1 MKGRGTR
8 SSART
13 SASDVS
19 TGATITSGRS
29 ETDVASR
36 FRDQLSAA
44 SNASSDRPSALS
56 LAREGAPDARSE
68 SGLVSDASS
77 GGNLGFQLY
86 ISNINYMAEHI
97 DAIADITSGTDGG
110 ALTKTLS
117 AEPPIADYL
126 QRVVAPQPAWS
137 GDDAAAAADASL
149 ANNAAAADAGLAND
163 ASPLAL
169 PRGLILNGYVLEL
182 EFRKKISTDTYYHA
196 IDTRTKRKV
205 VLRVLPPFLQVLS
218 IYGIFNEWYVLLGL
232 NSTHEHPLWGNPA
245 VGNAHLRCAAR
256 APPLDATRAD
266 VLSPATLPKGIAGV
280 LYPLNVF
287 SLPYY
292 KDGVYCASKN
302 RMALVYEYNGYSL
315 IKLYHQDLY
324 MELFQNFEEYK
335 VPPFGPRR
343 PGVVPVRG
351 RTGSYNGSHPSSLL
365 HAHSSM
371 WSGSGL
377 ASNLASGSLSAV
389 SSVGPFPQDDPP
401 SPRGGL
407 AHLCTLTEMN
417 PDATSEGSSLSAS
430 LSSSGTAGSHGYI
443 PHPTRPLAAPASTAS
458 SFSTTPNTGV
468 IDDLKFKVRKYPKHL
483 VTVVEILSDMLAVL
497 QTLQTVHELGFA
509 HNGLTSANIYKSQ
522 LELDRDRVVI
532 TGWDFY
538 CSIQP
543 EDCANGYRKRHLQ
556 SVPELL
562 PYLSPELTGETT
574 LQVDHRLDLYSLGI
588 IMYELIVGCL
598 PFQSDKPTN
607 LMRMHILQNPVA
619 PVLLT
624 GGWVLPQLNDV
635 ILRLLQKRPE
645 DRYPDC
651 GAVSA
656 ALREVKNAYIDHIG
670 ATAPAALQYWCAHR
684 HAGRY
689 LARERVVDGA
699 GVGAPTQFLL
709 PRGTFGRSQDIARA
723 RKLYDTLPGGLQ
735 LIMISG
741 GAGVGKLTVIH
752 ELKAGPIAK
761 LELYFTWKFN
771 RFDASGLVYLCLLHG
786 IRVVLRQILATLPG
800 AIARWRDAIVAKF
813 NKDLLVL
820 FHKVPE
826 LKLILGPKY
835 TSLYEQ
841 RKLATTDATLAS
853 PPSSSDLDDFA
864 DALDSADELDLLSTD
879 YNPIIGSHDLTLNLE
894 VNFRYSIKVLYGL
907 FGLDGLTVFL
917 EDVEWCTRQ
926 EWAMIAE
933 ALEFFRENNLHE
945 VALVKIVASVN
956 PLVAATASTMDE
968 AQIVNYLALA
978 NVGVH
983 TVALEPLTRAP
994 MRDFVEA
1001 TLKTERPRAS
1011 LSVNTD
1017 LGADPDDTSGVFAP
1031 QRAGS
1036 GGGSLPFQ
1044 VPKTTRSRDP
1054 RVETLTNLLLDMSEG
1069 CPLYVDVFFRT
1080 AYLMGLVLYETSDAR
1095 RESGWKITYDA
1106 RLFQLPKDDL
1116 IPNYLGVALTA
1127 AARSMIKFAAIS
1139 TRGCHFYLS
1148 DLIVVTNLDMKLLV
1162 ELLNLCLECKVIVA
1176 GSSLYKFPFH
1186 LMMSDDT
1193 DELDEENFFGLEDSK
1208 IWQIATQTR
1217 YRFAHDAF
1225 HSAVVAEMAA
1235 NDELKTYHKHCALR
1249 CHHKDST
1256 EGIFNVSQYLA
1267 MAHHFVQSWDLA
1279 HTADERAIYF
1289 DVLVQA
1295 GRYASS
1301 TQRMDAALTLFETAN
1316 RFIDDRD
1323 HQNKLKSLLTICQ
1336 LEYYMKNYAKCL
1348 ELITE
1353 STILQSHGLD
1363 TVFLLPRLRCLLM
1376 LGRFEEGIELTIT
1389 GLKKVRELDVS
1400 YDAAEN
1406 ERSAA
1411 LFSSKLPLLV
1421 SEIRQLGDKELAT
1434 SPKILLIY
1442 ELVSDV
1448 LIPSYIAKQD
1458 ALRTSLVAQ
1467 SVLLMHEH
1475 GISPSCAIPLLDLAS
1490 TFAKANDEG
1499 SFIRAHEFC
1508 KIAIRTLSADA
1519 SAPFSYVQRAYEFY
1533 IATTAS
1539 LMEPV
1544 GEVLKYFDVYV
1555 SPTAPSAS
1563 TQMEDYKAATKM
1575 HLYYLT
1581 GHSIGSIIAY
1591 GEKNIGVSG
1600 AQRRQSISALQL
1612 DIFRVIHEDL
1622 TYEEFSSRFDIDDDC
1637 PDDYRFCY
1645 YAGQMMWCV
1654 RNSKFED
1661 AGDIAQNLIGN
1672 LASRVPFLMMHL
1684 HYHFY
1689 LSMVLKAKPS
1699 TISLQFRKSMWGFV
1713 KSRCAVWAKHNPT
1726 NFKTRFLLIEAMM
1739 QQEDDAPVLSI
1750 LDSYEE
1756 AIEWATLHLLWNDAA
1771 WANLQCGM
1779 WLKELCKNE
1788 RRATP
1793 FINEAYVLFVGGE
1806 DNTMLTRLRLKYS
1819 QYLQDPNAPL
1829 STLSSNSTLGSSP
1842 ITPVGQPHFRHWDSK
1857 PREPVTPKSHR
1868 KNILGDNAWLTKL
1881 DIVPSPKES
1890 KKAKQSSIRSKERAG
1905 TLLRNKVT
1913 SKKANSKHEVN
1924 ENTDSSEL
1932 NRAVNACLSISE
1944 SSNDDEI
1951 VQTLLA
1957 STIAFSTADYG
1968 VVSMV
1973 LPNNEACIKIIG
1985 TASSTFKIDNEP
1997 LNSRADLC
2005 PATLITYV
2013 LSTGEIVSKDQD
2025 YVQFNTRFGKDD
2037 YYLDNA
2043 VYSVICIPLRSQ
2055 SGVYGAL
2062 YLEIQNDPQKHV
2074 AQFSGLPFV
2083 RANKRDLLDL
2093 LCVQAA
2099 VSLEK
2104 ARLYTQMEVA
2114 KIAAEDATAEKAS
2127 FLANMSHEIR
2137 TPFNSLLLCSIFL
2150 LDTDLSVTQKEY
2162 VETIKSSA
2170 MVTLN
2175 IIDGI
2180 LAFSKIEHG
2189 SFTLEHARFSLN
2201 ECIESALQLVGEQA
2215 SSKNLELVYFNK
2227 CPKIDNIIGDATR
2240 FRQVVINL
2248 VGNSVKF
2255 TSEGHIEVEATAVEV
2270 TKGRYEVVVSVS
2282 DTGIGIPQESHD
2294 KVFGAFSQVDGSS
2307 QRIYGGAGLGL
2318 AISKKLA
2325 DIMGGSL
2332 TFESSEGL
2340 GLKFTFIVDAQ
2351 VDVSRDPEFAVDS
2364 AAFAGTKFAPRALI
2378 IDPNE
2383 LGGASLAESLQYFGL
2398 DVDRHT
2404 QPIAMDTT
2412 GKEQYLLVFVHSQSF
2427 DQFTRLNALS
2437 TILSKLVVVTQ
2448 YGKAVPAN
2456 IDTQYINLMVLT
2468 PFKRLKIIGLLRDVT
2483 AKLGGEAPTLNAVA
2497 AEAVVETP
2505 DLLSEMY
2512 PLLILLAEDNLINI
2526 RVALQHLKKLGY
2538 EADHAKDGL
2547 VVLEMC
2553 NAKAAKGL
2561 KYDVILLDI
2570 QMPRMDGLTAA
2581 IELRAQF
2588 KRDGISH
2595 LLPDII
2601 ALTANVA
2608 GEDREKSLQCGMVDF
2623 VMKPILPS
2631 ELKRVL
2637 TNAATGKYVQA
2648 NLDFDQDQ
2656 A

>member
-1 MKGRGTR
+1 MKGRVTR
-8 SSART
+8 SGARASA
-13 SASDVS
+13 SASDVT

-44 SNASSDRPSALS
+44 ATASNASSDRPSALS
-56 LAREGAPDARSE
+56 LARESAPDARSE

-77 GGNLGFQLY
+77 GGNFGFQLY

-97 DAIADITSGTDGG
+97 DAIADITSGTGG
-110 ALTKTLS
+110 HALTKTLS
-117 AEPPIADYL
+117 AEPPISDYL
-126 QRVVAPQPAWS
+126 QRVVTPQPAWG
-137 GDDAAAAADASL
+137 GDDAAADARLSD
-149 ANNAAAADAGLAND
+149 DA
-163 ASPLAL
+163 

-182 EFRKKISTDTYYHA
+182 EFRKKVSTDTYYHA
-196 IDTRTKRKV
+196 IDTRTERKV
-205 VLRVLPPFLQVLS
+205 VLRVLPPFLQVSS
-218 IYGIFNEWYVLLGL
+218 IHGIFNEWYVLLGL
-232 NSTHEHPLWGNPA
+232 NSTHEQPLWGNPA
-245 VGNAHLRCAAR
+245 VGNAHLRRAAR
-256 APPLDATRAD
+256 AAPPLDATRAD

-292 KDGVYCASKN
+292 KDGVYHASKN

-335 VPPFGPRR
+335 VAPFGPRR
-343 PGVVPVRG
+343 PGLVPVRG
-351 RTGSYNGSHPSSLL
+351 RTGSYTGSHPSSLH

-377 ASNLASGSLSAV
+377 ASNLVSGSLSAV
-389 SSVGPFPQDDPP
+389 SSVGPFPHDDPP

-407 AHLCTLTEMN
+407 AHLYTLTEMN
-417 PDATSEGSSLSAS
+417 PDDTSEGSSVHSAS
-430 LSSSGTAGSHGYI
+430 LSSGGTGGSHGYI
-443 PHPTRPLAAPASTAS
+443 PHPTRPLAATASSAS

-509 HNGLTSANIYKSQ
+509 HNGLTSANIYKSN
-522 LELDRDRVVI
+522 LELERNQVAI

-619 PVLLT
+619 PMLLT

-635 ILRLLQKRPE
+635 ILRLMQKRPE

-651 GAVSA
+651 GSVST
-656 ALREVKNAYIDHIG
+656 ALREIKNAYIDHIS
-670 ATAPAALQYWCAHR
+670 TTSPAAFQYWCAHR

-689 LARERVVDGA
+689 LVKERVADHPS
-699 GVGAPTQFLL
+699 VGLPTQFLL
-709 PRGTFGRSQDIARA
+709 PRGTYGRSQDIAKA
-723 RKLYDTLPGGLQ
+723 RKLYDALPGGLQ
-735 LIMISG
+735 MILIG
-741 GAGVGKLTVIH
+741 GAAGVGKLTVIH

-771 RFDASGLVYLCLLHG
+771 KFDASSLVYLCLLHG
-786 IRVVLRQILATLPG
+786 VRVVLRQILATLPG

-841 RKLATTDATLAS
+841 RKLATTDSTLAS
-853 PPSSSDLDDFA
+853 QPSSSDLDDFA

-933 ALEFFRENNLHE
+933 ALEFFRENDLHE

-956 PLVAATASTMDE
+956 SQAAATASSMDQ
-968 AQIVNYLALA
+968 AQIVDYLTSAE
-978 NVGVH
+978 VGVH
-983 TVALEPLTRAP
+983 IVALEPLTRAP

-1001 TLKTERPRAS
+1001 TLKAERPRAT

-1017 LGADPDDTSGVFAP
+1017 LGADSDDVSNVFAL

-1036 GGGSLPFQ
+1036 GSGSLPFQ

-1054 RVETLTNLLLDMSEG
+1054 RVETLTNLLLDKTEG
-1069 CPLYVDVFFRT
+1069 CALYVDVFFRT

-1116 IPNYLGVALTA
+1116 IPNYLLVALTP

-1139 TRGCHFYLS
+1139 TRGCHFHLS
-1148 DLIVVTNLDMKLLV
+1148 DLFVVTSLDMKLLV

-1186 LMMSDDT
+1186 LMMSDDS

-1249 CHHKDST
+1249 CHHKDT
-1256 EGIFNVSQYLA
+1256 KEGIFNVSQYLA
-1267 MAHHFVQSWDLA
+1267 MANHFVQSWDLA
-1279 HTADERAIYF
+1279 HTAEERAIYF

-1301 TQRMDAALTLFETAN
+1301 TQRMDAALTLFETAD

-1323 HQNKLKSLLTICQ
+1323 RQKKLMSLLTICQ

-1353 STILQSHGLD
+1353 SSILQSHGLD

-1508 KIAIRTLSADA
+1508 KIAIKTLSADA
-1519 SAPFSYVQRAYEFY
+1519 SAPFLYVQRAYEFY

-1563 TQMEDYKAATKM
+1563 SQMEDYKAATKM

-1581 GHSIGSIIAY
+1581 GHSIGSIVAY
-1591 GEKNIGVSG
+1591 GEKNIVVNG

-1612 DIFRVIHEDL
+1612 DIFKVIHEDL
-1622 TYEEFSSRFDIDDDC
+1622 TYEEFSSHFDIDDDR

-1699 TISLQFRKSMWGFV
+1699 TISLQFRKSMWSFV

-1819 QYLQDPNAPL
+1819 RYLQDPSAPL
-1829 STLSSNSTLGSSP
+1829 SALSSNLSLGKSSSTGSP
-1842 ITPVGQPHFRHWDSK
+1842 ITPVGQPHLKYWDSK
-1857 PREPVTPKSHR
+1857 PRPESTTPKSHR
-1868 KNILGDNAWLTKL
+1868 KNVFGDQNNVWLKILN
-1881 DIVPSPKES
+1881 IVPSPKES
-1890 KKAKQSSIRSKERAG
+1890 KNAKPLAVRGKERAG
-1905 TLLRNKVT
+1905 TLLKNKVT
-1913 SKKANSKHEVN
+1913 SKKANPKHEVN

-1944 SSNDDEI
+1944 SSNDDDI

-1968 VVSMV
+1968 VVSLV
-1973 LPNNEACIKIIG
+1973 LSNNEAYIKIIG

-1997 LNSRADLC
+1997 LNSRTDLC
-2005 PATLITYV
+2005 PATLITHV
-2013 LSTGEIVSKDQD
+2013 LSSGEIVSKDLD

-2037 YYLDNA
+2037 YYLDNP

-2055 SGVYGAL
+2055 TGVYGAL

-2074 AQFSGLPFV
+2074 AQFGGLPFV

-2127 FLANMSHEIR
+2127 FLTNMSHEIR

-2189 SFTLEHARFSLN
+2189 SFTLEHAKFSLN

-2240 FRQVVINL
+2240 FRQVLINL

-2255 TSEGHIEVEATAVEV
+2255 TSEGHIQVEATAVEV
-2270 TKGRYEVVVSVS
+2270 TKDRYEVVVSVS

-2332 TFESSEGL
+2332 TFESCEGV

-2351 VDVSRDPEFAVDS
+2351 VDVSRDPEFDVDS
-2364 AAFAGTKFAPRALI
+2364 AAFAGTKFGPRALI
-2378 IDPNE
+2378 VDPNE
-2383 LGGASLAESLQYFGL
+2383 LGGTSLAESLQYFGL

-2404 QPIAMDTT
+2404 LPIAIDTT
-2412 GKEQYLLVFVHSQSF
+2412 GEEQYLLVFVHSQLF
-2427 DQFTRLNALS
+2427 DQFARLNPLS
-2437 TILSKLVVVTQ
+2437 AILSKLVVVTQ
-2448 YGKAVPAN
+2448 YGKAVPDN
-2456 IDTQYINLMVLT
+2456 IDTKYINLMVLT

-2483 AKLGGEAPTLNAVA
+2483 ARLASEAPSLNVVA
-2497 AEAVVETP
+2497 AEAALDP
-2505 DLLSEMY
+2505 PKLLSEMY

-2553 NAKAAKGL
+2553 NAKATKGL

-2588 KRDGISH
+2588 KRDNISH

-2648 NLDFDQDQ
+2648 NHDFDQ